1 MPPAILPFYRTLEP
15 EVLEEIMKHLNFF
28 KSALLTLLILC
39 SNFVWAHDFEVDGIY
54 YNILS
59 ETDKTV
65 EVTYG
70 NERYTGYV
78 TIPAAVKYNNTTHNV
93 TSIGNNA
100 FENCSGLSSIT
111 IPKSI
116 THIANSAFYGCTGI
130 KELHIEDSEI
140 PISCNKQ
147 YYDPTDDFFEDSP
160 IEYMYIGRDIIN
172 YSFSYFSKW
181 KNTLKT
187 VVIGDGMTIIPNSI
201 FDSCYKLSSIT
212 IPDNVRQIEN
222 YAFYYCNIAEINLVE
237 GLESIGIAAFAGCD
251 IKSLTIPNSVTSI
264 GRNAF
269 NETTQ
274 LESIVVESGNKVY
287 DSRNECNAIIE
298 TATRTLIRGCKTTI
312 IPKEITNIANT
323 AFYGCLGLTEIE
335 IPSNI
340 TSVGNSAFYACTS
353 LENIY
358 FHSNPTIGTD
368 AIPSTTTC
376 HLVLDDSNMIDFN
389 TANSNTYSD
398 ISYTRTISKGKYS
411 TIMLP
416 FVPDAASLENYAFYA
431 LAESGDGYMR
441 FEEIATPVAN
451 TPYIYTLREG
461 KENVA
466 ITGGETTISS
476 NIVTPEVDGW
486 QTIGSFNNQTI
497 DTSNGNYYALSAT
510 DNEINRITKNLTVLP
525 YRAYFKSANA
535 SKSALNIYISGTTGV
550 EMISS
555 NEIDGF
561 ENEAIF
567 DLSGRKVAEPRKGNV
582 YIKNGKKIMF

>member
-1 MPPAILPFYRTLEP
+1 MTGSTFFLCLLLYYHFIAPQSQG
-15 EVLEEIMKHLNFF
+15 VGGIMKHLSFL

-147 YYDPTDDFFEDSP
+147 YYDPTDDFFKDSP

-222 YAFYYCNIAEINLVE
+222 YAFYYCI
-237 GLESIGIAAFAGCD
+237 
-251 IKSLTIPNSVTSI
+251 
-264 GRNAF
+264 
-269 NETTQ
+269 
-274 LESIVVESGNKVY
+274 
-287 DSRNECNAIIE
+287 
-298 TATRTLIRGCKTTI
+298 
-312 IPKEITNIANT
+312 
-323 AFYGCLGLTEIE
+323 
-335 IPSNI
+335 
-340 TSVGNSAFYACTS
+340 
-353 LENIY
+353 
-358 FHSNPTIGTD
+358 
-368 AIPSTTTC
+368 
-376 HLVLDDSNMIDFN
+376 
-389 TANSNTYSD
+389 
-398 ISYTRTISKGKYS
+398 
-411 TIMLP
+411 
-416 FVPDAASLENYAFYA
+416 
-431 LAESGDGYMR
+431 
-441 FEEIATPVAN
+441 
-451 TPYIYTLREG
+451 
-461 KENVA
+461 
-466 ITGGETTISS
+466 
-476 NIVTPEVDGW
+476 
-486 QTIGSFNNQTI
+486 
-497 DTSNGNYYALSAT
+497 
-510 DNEINRITKNLTVLP
+510 
-525 YRAYFKSANA
+525 
-535 SKSALNIYISGTTGV
+535 
-550 EMISS
+550 
-555 NEIDGF
+555 
-561 ENEAIF
+561 
-567 DLSGRKVAEPRKGNV
+567 
-582 YIKNGKKIMF
+582 